1 MTADEIVPE
10 IGFHIVK
17 EYWNIGYVTEAASA
31 CKECAFDMLN
41 DSRIFSD
48 TTLKYSFPESRR
60 EICLIAK

>member
-48 TTLKYSFPESRR
+48 TTL
-60 EICLIAK
+60 EI